1 MIKIM
6 LALKSLILASP
17 ADHRLLEA
25 GKRLFRFGEPVVW
38 LFAVQDGE
46 VALERLSA
54 NGQLLIVQRA
64 RAGDVLA
71 EASFFAEAYHCDAVA
86 LMPSR
91 VAGTSLSQLKLLSRT
106 NATIMD
112 ALARHLAAQV
122 QQTRLRSEL
131 LLLRKVSER
140 LNAWL
145 EFQGT
150 QLPRKGHWSQIAA
163 EIGVTPEALYREIA
177 RRKERERR
185 PNGHVVQKAPPRSHL
200 K

>member
-1 MIKIM
+1 M

-86 LMPSR
+86 RCRYQPQPVEAPVSYECDHHGGTRPSSR
-91 VAGTSLSQLKLLSRT
+91 RAGAADQASLRASDVAQSQRKARCLAGIPRYLASQKRSLEP
-106 NATIMD
+106 D
-112 ALARHLAAQV
+112 
-122 QQTRLRSEL
+122 RSG
-131 LLLRKVSER
+131 
-140 LNAWL
+140 N
-145 EFQGT
+145 
-150 QLPRKGHWSQIAA
+150 
-163 EIGVTPEALYREIA
+163 
-177 RRKERERR
+177 RRKA
-185 PNGHVVQKAPPRSHL
+185 GGTIS
-200 K
+200 